1 MSKRPTDPQ
10 RFDYRNP
17 VDLEHVQRIGAA
29 WIELRRG
36 AGASALRDYFFGK
49 EQPLELGQMDALD
62 LLVRRDRTMKGL
74 AGRLRI
80 DPSSAT
86 RAVQRIVKDGLAERY
101 ASPDD
106 GRIVMVR
113 ITEEGR
119 RRHTEVARR
128 RAVAMARIVGSFE
141 PDERAMLADLM
152 DRLTAAIDD
161 VVASLRDEHDTDD
174 ADDDTDEWRIPDAV
188 ASRSGTSQSAS

>member
-1 MSKRPTDPQ
+1 MSRRPTDHEE
-10 RFDYRNP
+10 FDYRNP
-17 VDLEHVQRIGAA
+17 VDLEHAQRIGAA

-36 AGASALRDYFFGK
+36 ASALALREYFFGREK
-49 EQPLELGQMDALD
+49 PLEQGQMDALD
-62 LLVRRDRTMKGL
+62 LLARRDRTMKGL

-106 GRIVMVR
+106 GRVVMVR

-128 RAVAMARIVGSFE
+128 RAAAMARIVGSFE
-141 PDERAMLADLM
+141 PEERANLADLM
-152 DRLTAAIDD
+152 DRLITAIDD
-161 VVASLRDEHDTDD
+161 VVATIEEDD
-174 ADDDTDEWRIPDAV
+174 RDDDDDDDDDENDEIVSNVV
-188 ASRSGTSQSAS
+188 ASA